1 MQGKPLKNFLQ
12 PASLLKILVFHNF
25 FFKVFWQLYIKNISF
40 LTNTKICLIMLTFM
54 NSNLPDKLVVLISKT
69 IFSKRVNPMK
79 YSVKTYIGDDLEF
92 IIHVFDWCI
101 PLDHKIYT
109 NCNKKHLTWLELYLV
124 IISVLDLKVNKQK
137 KPFIN
142 NSTKI
147 FWFFSEFDRV
157 TFDYS
162 ILWVFLIDKSN
173 ENCRNSKK
181 FERNALSTTKKSF
194 QKENNIT
201 PAKTNAPISQTS

>member
-1 MQGKPLKNFLQ
+1 MP
-12 PASLLKILVFHNF
+12 
-25 FFKVFWQLYIKNISF
+25 
-40 LTNTKICLIMLTFM
+40 IMLTFM

-147 FWFFSEFDRV
+147 FWFFSEFHRV
-157 TFDYS
+157 TFDYA

-181 FERNALSTTKKSF
+181 IERNALSTTKKSF

-201 PAKTNAPISQTS
+201 PAKTNAPISQTSSECLKLAIQFI

>member
-1 MQGKPLKNFLQ
+1 M
-12 PASLLKILVFHNF
+12 S
-25 FFKVFWQLYIKNISF
+25 
-40 LTNTKICLIMLTFM
+40 IMLTFM

-147 FWFFSEFDRV
+147 FWFFSEFHRV
-157 TFDYS
+157 TFDYA